1 MNYLQFESSE
11 QGQSNKHSKKCF
23 SKLQIA
29 DHLPN
34 NHLKYKL
41 QMQVQEADPRLA
53 EWGSFSGKD
62 QKSNF
67 LTAFPTDSPSH

>member
-1 MNYLQFESSE
+1 MFFQVAD
-11 QGQSNKHSKKCF
+11 
-23 SKLQIA
+23 A

-53 EWGSFSGKD
+53 ERGSFSEND
-62 QKSNF
+62 QKSDF
-67 LTAFPTDSPSH
+67 

>member
-11 QGQSNKHSKKCF
+11 QGQSDKHSKKCF

-53 EWGSFSGKD
+53 E
-62 QKSNF
+62 
-67 LTAFPTDSPSH
+67 